1 MCVGVLSLYTTCP
14 WCQRRS
20 EECFGPPGTVGTDCC
35 QPLWLWTAFVNWDVF
50 NLSFIFNYFYYWLYG
65 ISHRMPLFH
74 LPPSLPMSG
83 PLTCNLPFSPP
94 KKSKSILCCPS
105 VHLSVVKFLIA
116 SPPREDEPFSAC
128 IHIHARSHQLRRAML
143 WLEQDETSSPM
154 SPPQPAPQ
162 CPCCRL
168 VRVGTSSPSAFG
180 H

>member
-1 MCVGVLSLYTTCP
+1 MYLIYLLFLIIFIIDYMESHIVCP
-14 WCQRRS
+14 YSAYLPVFPCLA
-20 EECFGPPGTVGTDCC
+20 
-35 QPLWLWTAFVNWDVF
+35 PLPVTF
-50 NLSFIFNYFYYWLYG
+50 
-65 ISHRMPLFH
+65 LF
-74 LPPSLPMSG
+74 LPQK
-83 PLTCNLPFSPP
+83 T
-94 KKSKSILCCPS
+94 KSKSILCCPS

-116 SPPREDEPFSAC
+116 TPPREDEPFSAC